1 MKNLLISVGALAAA
15 LSLAVGVASAAR
27 TSSSAA
33 TKVSLA
39 STGLGRIL
47 VDGRGHTLYLFT
59 KDAHGKSTCSGA
71 CAAYWP
77 PLIATGKPLPGAG
90 VKASLLGTTRR
101 ADGRLQVTYSHHP
114 VYAFAQDAR
123 KGDTRGEGLNI
134 YGGEWYALSAAGI
147 KVENSTAATGSN
159 GYGDNGYGNNGYGS

>member
-1 MKNLLISVGALAAA
+1 MKNLLISVGAFAAA
-15 LSLAVGVASAAR
+15 LSLGVGIASAAR

-59 KDAHGKSTCSGA
+59 KDALGKSTCSGA
-71 CAAYWP
+71 CAVYWP
-77 PLIATGKPLPGAG
+77 PLIATGKPLAGAG
-90 VKASLLGTTRR
+90 VKAKLLGTTRR
-101 ADGRLQVTYSHHP
+101 ADGRLQVTYGHHP

-123 KGDTRGEGLNI
+123 KGDTNGEGLNI
-134 YGGEWYALSAAGI
+134 YGGEWYALSAAGS
-147 KVENSTAATGSN
+147 KVENDTAATGGNS
-159 GYGDNGYGNNGYGS
+159 YGNDGYGS